1 MLKFNKK
8 TYIYQFSGL
17 LLIIFSIFFFNISQV
32 KALSPEINQVKVPG
46 ESTVYYLDHATHQRK
61 AYINEAVFLDYGND
75 WSDIKIIS
83 PEELAKWPEARLIKT
98 AESDVLYYIRGSE
111 KVKINTLQD
120 IMVYNLEN
128 VLPIT
133 VSDFELSQY
142 ASEDSYEAAGLAKNS
157 GLSVYQALLDNPQ
170 SGNHLVAGTHDNQV
184 MLLYFTAG
192 DEAALFQNITFKL
205 SGIYS
210 DSLIDSVSLV
220 NADTGKKIEG
230 SSSYH
235 DRQLTFRFRQNSFYV
250 PAGNTIKLK
259 VLLDLNY
266 LDNVNNQTIR
276 LQLENPQAVT
286 SNLALSGSFPLIG
299 TEFKMVDAG
308 HILGTVVAEEQ
319 PLGANGSVKNIGKFR
334 ISETSG
340 NEDVYIRQLVFRNN
354 GSASSN
360 DLELFK
366 LRRGNQLVATA
377 RSMEDGQ
384 IVFDVNYLR
393 LSAGDS
399 LELSVGANLNSDYQS
414 GRSVDLELNSLT
426 AVGTNYNLSLAP
438 SIRNINESFLLP

>member
-1 MLKFNKK
+1 
-8 TYIYQFSGL
+8 
-17 LLIIFSIFFFNISQV
+17 
-32 KALSPEINQVKVPG
+32 
-46 ESTVYYLDHATHQRK
+46 
-61 AYINEAVFLDYGND
+61 
-75 WSDIKIIS
+75 
-83 PEELAKWPEARLIKT
+83 
-98 AESDVLYYIRGSE
+98 
-111 KVKINTLQD
+111 
-120 IMVYNLEN
+120 
-128 VLPIT
+128 
-133 VSDFELSQY
+133 
-142 ASEDSYEAAGLAKNS
+142 
-157 GLSVYQALLDNPQ
+157 
-170 SGNHLVAGTHDNQV
+170 
-184 MLLYFTAG
+184 
-192 DEAALFQNITFKL
+192 
-205 SGIYS
+205 
-210 DSLIDSVSLV
+210 
-220 NADTGKKIEG
+220 
-230 SSSYH
+230 
-235 DRQLTFRFRQNSFYV
+235 
-250 PAGNTIKLK
+250 
-259 VLLDLNY
+259 
-266 LDNVNNQTIR
+266 

-393 LSAGDS
+393 LLAGDS
-399 LELSVGANLNSDYQS
+399 LELSVSANLNSDYQS